1 MPDTRDDGSC
11 SETDPHAHLIRLLF
25 ALPSYLPLPD
35 GCARNYRY
43 PHPAVEAEPW
53 TPFALVQIHQVQLQS
68 ENGMADVH
76 AANAALQRILESSG
90 KAGSSE
96 PIATPPEL
104 IGTWHTVADVI
115 TTEDSPDGP
124 ASTWDGRPQNLGPRQ
139 DAVMRAVDSTNRMAR
154 AVRLAGQNRVIVP
167 TYERMPPMVMWLSAV
182 APYVDG
188 LLGLPADSAWTL
200 RGVMLLEHT
209 NIQGAEVTD
218 PQEQQRLQQES
229 SFWER
234 SLDAGSPAPLGR
246 EHLLEAQHLH
256 HHQGEYAKA
265 VVAAATAVEVICDSV
280 LSALLWEEHWVDTTA
295 PGTDEIA
302 SWFEEGTAS
311 RRATTHLLPR
321 LKGDWASA
329 DSPWQLWRSK
339 GSSLR
344 NRIVHAGYQ
353 PERAEAQEVLESV
366 DILQSFIFDRLS
378 AQATK
383 YPRVTLMLV
392 AQAGLESRGLYRGKV
407 KRFAENQ
414 AATEPSWLERFGS
427 WHQRLI
433 KTAND

>member
-1 MPDTRDDGSC
+1 MPDTRDEGSC
-11 SETDPHAHLIRLLF
+11 SETGKHAHLIRLLF

-35 GCARNYRY
+35 GCATSYRY
-43 PHPAVEAEPW
+43 PHPAGEAEPW
-53 TPFALVQIHQVQLQS
+53 TPFAQVQIHQVQLDS
-68 ENGMADVH
+68 ENGMADVR
-76 AANAALQRILESSG
+76 AANAALQRILEFSG
-90 KAGSSE
+90 NAGSSE
-96 PIATPPEL
+96 PAAAPPEL

-139 DAVMRAVDSTNRMAR
+139 DAVMRAVDSTNRIAR

-167 TYERMPPMVMWLSAV
+167 TYERMPPLVMWLSAV

-200 RGVMLLEHT
+200 RGVMRLEHT

-218 PQEQQRLQQES
+218 LQEQQRLQQES
-229 SFWER
+229 TFWDR
-234 SLDAGSPAPLGR
+234 CLDAGSPAPLAR

-265 VVAAATAVEVICDSV
+265 VIVAATAVEVMCDSV
-280 LSALLWEEHWVDTTA
+280 LSALLWEEHWVDAAA

-311 RRATTHLLPR
+311 RRATMHLLPR

-329 DSPWQLWRSK
+329 NSPWQLWRSK
-339 GSSLR
+339 GSGLR

-353 PERAEAQEVLESV
+353 PERAEAQEVLDNV

-378 AQATK
+378 AQAAK

-392 AQAGLESRGLYRGKV
+392 TRAGLESRGLYRGKV
-407 KRFAENQ
+407 KRFDENR
-414 AATEPSWLERFGS
+414 ATAEPSWLEQFGP